1 MISKEFWKMFES
13 RYHCDVIIQQRKY
26 HSNKHITKKPIKLG
40 EVWSAIPV
48 DLDSHYEPIK
58 GQLE

>member
-1 MISKEFWKMFES
+1 MFES